1 MNGTPPRD
9 ERMAIYKIFPHWQA
23 IFSPAPKKPRPPAT
37 RHPLDKRG
45 PAAIAATPAAS
56 SSSSTAD
63 AGGTK
68 KVVTAA
74 GGGVPL
80 PSPDLRSRSPD
91 ADDEMEELDIAAA
104 ASGASSGASSLSAV
118 AAGTTA
124 PGQQGTPP
132 PPCTPTLADARIRAA
147 RDAVEQTLLKF
158 EQTPVKVRTRW
169 RVRGCVFAKAAW
181 CTVRVA

>member
-23 IFSPAPKKPRPPAT
+23 IFSPAPKRPRPPAT

-45 PAAIAATPAAS
+45 PASIAA
-56 SSSSTAD
+56 D
-63 AGGTK
+63 AGTK
-68 KVVTAA
+68 KVATAA
-74 GGGVPL
+74 RGGVPL

-91 ADDEMEELDIAAA
+91 ADDEMEELVIAAA
-104 ASGASSGASSLSAV
+104 ASGASSGALSGASSSLP
-118 AAGTTA
+118 TA
-124 PGQQGTPP
+124 PGQQATPS
-132 PPCTPTLADARIRAA
+132 PPCTPTLTDARIRAA

-158 EQTPVKVRTRW
+158 EQTPVKVRTR
-169 RVRGCVFAKAAW
+169 RGVNEGGGVAKAAW